1 MLDRISGRMGY
12 PEFERVADGMIARW
26 KYWLAAK
33 GGALIEDTANGTT
46 YLQVRGPAYLGVALV
61 AFHPNKDTPGT
72 DKSKEARA
80 VYLERPAEAGA
91 IVLPDPSIA
100 PWVEDLLTW
109 WCGFPLA
116 AKDDDVD
123 SASQINMRWTL
134 QENRGAS
141 ALDDFARELGLAGW

>member
-1 MLDRISGRMGY
+1 RPVPQGGDRIKREWFRERYRCAPEEIAQQADEVWLSIDAAKKGHAKSDFHSLQVWAWNRSPGKRYVLDRISGRMGY

-26 KYWLAAK
+26 KHWLAAK

-80 VYLERPAEAGA
+80 VYL
-91 IVLPDPSIA
+91 
-100 PWVEDLLTW
+100 
-109 WCGFPLA
+109 
-116 AKDDDVD
+116 
-123 SASQINMRWTL
+123 
-134 QENRGAS
+134 
-141 ALDDFARELGLAGW
+141 